1 MPLVLNLRGA
11 ARMSL
16 RSPARKA
23 RLKNWMMPFA
33 RSAAVRRSCR
43 AMSRIMTPLDRLG
56 AAIHER
62 WGKLDIFIGNA
73 GTHGVISPLGHIDP
87 KEWDKAFAINVT
99 ANWRLIRSLDPLLRA
114 SDAGRVV
121 LVSSGAAHRAD
132 LRPYWGLYSATKSA
146 VDTIAR
152 TYAAETANVSPVR
165 VMATNPGPLRTH
177 MRAAVMPGE
186 DPDTLRTPADFA
198 PKLID
203 LCEPSWTQTGQLYDF
218 PQDKVLSFRAP
229 GLIRLAYRISATQLL
244 PRDRQCACLTLRW
257 KAQSAAAYSVV

>member
-1 MPLVLNLRGA
+1 MTLTLKDRIALVTGASRGIGYAACLELARRGA
-11 ARMSL
+11 HVIALARTQGGLEELDDAIRALGGSATL
-16 RSPARKA
+16 
-23 RLKNWMMPFA
+23 MPCNVTDYDA
-33 RSAAVRRSCR
+33 
-43 AMSRIMTPLDRLG
+43 LDRLG

-87 KEWDKAFAINVT
+87 KEWEKAFAINVT
-99 ANWRLIRSLDPLLRA
+99 ANWRLIRSLDPLLRT

-132 LRPYWGLYSATKSA
+132 LRPYWGLYAATKSA

-152 TYAAETANVSPVR
+152 TYAAETMNVSPIR

-203 LCEPSWTQTGQLYDF
+203 LCEPSWTHTGKLYDF
-218 PQDKVLSFRAP
+218 PQNKVLSFRP
-229 GLIRLAYRISATQLL
+229 
-244 PRDRQCACLTLRW
+244 PE
-257 KAQSAAAYSVV
+257 